1 MNFNTGRLAR
11 LAGLLTEGAEKEEE
25 DAVSEAEEVD
35 EADKVDEADEAD
47 EGEDCDEGAE
57 IKEAYDVRRIVRD
70 EIQKSLARRDPN
82 VAEYTSGQVFGKK
95 NRQPTLGEV
104 VFGFPGIGFK
114 R

>member
-25 DAVSEAEEVD
+25 DAVSETEEVD
-35 EADKVDEADEAD
+35 ETDAISEAEETDEVDEADEA
-47 EGEDCDEGAE
+47 G

-70 EIQKSLARRDPN
+70 EIQKSLLRRDPN

-95 NRQPTLGEV
+95 NKQPTLGQV